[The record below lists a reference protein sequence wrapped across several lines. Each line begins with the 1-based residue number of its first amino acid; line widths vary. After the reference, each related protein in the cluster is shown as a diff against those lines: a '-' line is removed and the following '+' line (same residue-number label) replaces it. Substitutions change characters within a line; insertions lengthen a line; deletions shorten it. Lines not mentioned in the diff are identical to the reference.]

1 MPLQVGVANRNFF
14 IPAFEAYAS
23 ASRREGVRAM
33 SPWRKHLGSG
43 SFACNR
49 ATGLQSLPVV
59 FGPDVAKWITVVTID
74 VTQLA
79 VAAYLYLGLDEP
91 VYAAVLLG
99 LIIPQVPPSNSPPN
113 R

>member
-1 MPLQVGVANRNFF
+1 MVG
-14 IPAFEAYAS
+14 
-23 ASRREGVRAM
+23 
-33 SPWRKHLGSG
+33 
-43 SFACNR
+43 R

-59 FGPDVAKWITVVTID
+59 FGPDVAKWITVATID

-99 LIIPQVPPSNSPPN
+99 LIIPQVPPQAAHCSTQAAHCNPRAAHCIPSSSPL
-113 R
+113 